1 MRGMSFA
8 KERKL
13 VASEPNRQEQR
24 RRLRNGVCWPVIV
37 EVDDRLLHG
46 ETLDL
51 GPFGAKLRLEAPLV
65 EGTVATLHVKPPQ
78 DPPLDLEA
86 IVWRT
91 DTDGCVLFFIKT
103 APTGLEPPP
112 GLPASL

>member
-1 MRGMSFA
+1 MA
-8 KERKL
+8 T
-13 VASEPNRQEQR
+13 EPKRQEQR
-24 RRLRNGVCWPVIV
+24 RRPRNRVCWPVIV

-51 GPFGAKLRLEAPLV
+51 AAFGAKIRLDERLV
-65 EGTVATLHVKPPQ
+65 EGTVATLHIKPPQ

-91 DTDGCVLFFIKT
+91 DQDGCVFFFIKA
-103 APTGLEPPP
+103 APTGLEPQPE
-112 GLPASL
+112 LPASL

>member
-1 MRGMSFA
+1 MA
-8 KERKL
+8 N
-13 VASEPNRQEQR
+13 EPNRQEQR
-24 RRLRNGVCWPVIV
+24 RRPRNRVRWPVIV

-46 ETLDL
+46 EALDL
-51 GPFGAKLRLEAPLV
+51 GPFGAKLRVDEPLV

-91 DTDGCVLFFIKT
+91 DKDGCVFFFIKA
-103 APTGLEPPP
+103 APTGLEPQPE
-112 GLPASL
+112 LPASL